1 MTSWLGV
8 GGEKSP
14 TEDSSV
20 EENKEN
26 EKSED
31 KTQEQNQPSETKSTE
46 KDNVNPD
53 IATEEKDLSFD
64 EAKQALEDA
73 SSKAI
78 NTAKE
83 WGSFLYSYG
92 KAATKTV
99 TDHAKQITKSVE
111 DKTFLGDFSRE
122 QDKFVTEKKEKV
134 KRSEAA
140 VPPWIGYNEEES
152 LKEQILALST
162 DKRHFLR
169 NPPSGIQFQ
178 FHFESMF
185 PIATATLQE
194 DPNLQKMRFELVPK
208 QINEETFW
216 RNYFY
221 RVSLIKQSTQL
232 TVLAQE
238 TGSTGEK
245 SSNGSRRS
253 SVGSVDKGFLFVETK
268 NSAPND
274 HLQKEEEFV
283 AGSPPQDEFI
293 SDTFQ
298 ENDVNDDDLRK
309 EMQLLGV
316 DEIKADKNDQEEDT
330 DIPQWE
336 RELQQELQE
345 YEMVNDGT
353 ELDEDD
359 GDIEN
364 EILQQI
370 EQESKTIH
378 TN

>member
-1 MTSWLGV
+1 MFSSMTSWLGV
-8 GGEKSP
+8 GDDKSP
-14 TEDSSV
+14 TNDSTS

-26 EKSED
+26 EKSGDE
-31 KTQEQNQPSETKSTE
+31 TQEQNQPSETKSTE
-46 KDNVNPD
+46 KDSPSND
-53 IATEEKDLSFD
+53 SEEKDLSFD
-64 EAKQALEDA
+64 EAKQALEDV

-92 KAATKTV
+92 KAASKTV
-99 TDHAKQITKSVE
+99 ADHAKQITKSVE
-111 DKTFLGDFSRE
+111 EKTFLGEFSRE

-152 LKEQILALST
+152 MKAQILALST

-253 SVGSVDKGFLFVETK
+253 SVGSVDKEQL
-268 NSAPND
+268 P
-274 HLQKEEEFV
+274 KEDEFV

-293 SDTFQ
+293 SDNFQ

-316 DEIKADKNDQEEDT
+316 DEGAGDKNEQEEDT

-336 RELQQELQE
+336 KELQQELQE

-370 EQESKTIH
+370 EQESKAM
-378 TN
+378 

>member
-1 MTSWLGV
+1 MFSSMTSWLGV
-8 GGEKSP
+8 GSEKNP
-14 TEDSSV
+14 TEDSSS

-26 EKSED
+26 EKSGDE
-31 KTQEQNQPSETKSTE
+31 TLEENQPSETKSTE
-46 KDNVNPD
+46 KDNQGVD
-53 IATEEKDLSFD
+53 TEEKDLSFD

-99 TDHAKQITKSVE
+99 ADHAKQITKSVE
-111 DKTFLGDFSRE
+111 EKTFLGEFNRE
-122 QDKFVTEKKEKV
+122 QDKFMTEKKEKV

-152 LKEQILALST
+152 MKTQILALST

-253 SVGSVDKGFLFVETK
+253 SVGSVDK
-268 NSAPND
+268 D
-274 HLQKEEEFV
+274 HLPKEEEFV

-293 SDTFQ
+293 SDNFQ

-316 DEIKADKNDQEEDT
+316 DEITGDKNIQEE

-336 RELQQELQE
+336 RELQQELQD

-353 ELDEDD
+353 ELDD

-370 EQESKTIH
+370 EQESKAM
-378 TN
+378 